1 MGPGSLQG
9 KTVFLGGSGAILEFL
24 EWLEGLGVKDR
35 GSCEIW
41 EFFGDFLWI
50 FGSGLGPICN
60 YFLELRGPVI
70 FPMRGDRRLT
80 YDNLRDLFAKW

>member
-1 MGPGSLQG
+1 MGSGSFQG

-41 EFFGDFLWI
+41 EFFGDFCG
-50 FGSGLGPICN
+50 FLG
-60 YFLELRGPVI
+60 VV
-70 FPMRGDRRLT
+70 
-80 YDNLRDLFAKW
+80 